1 MNKEE
6 KKRVKVFVPTSFE
19 GVTSVAILEELLKD
33 TESIEL
39 DIRYVSHVDFREYE
53 QFRDAEVVITLGF
66 AYRGYALPDDFFM
79 EFNNPFTDF
88 IHAATFGERIE
99 GDHILSFVNPDADP
113 IKEVASF
120 LNNHPEYSVLTKHM
134 EFTDKAWYLIEAVNS
149 YRTWT
154 WEGNNTTRMLLAL
167 YYASYKWLPK
177 LIKGMELPEMVK
189 KYAPIIKG
197 QLEKMNDYIARKR
210 DMTKTYT
217 VDIDDQPCLVKV
229 VFSDEYINELAND
242 LLNSEQTSGPVV
254 VCVGRTTRSN
264 DMFSIRTKVVNAGR
278 VAYLINEGN
287 GKETVAN
294 VFTGISYAELMGN
307 GIISK
312 LSQSGLE

>member
-1 MNKEE
+1 MGKEE

-19 GVTSVAILEELLKD
+19 GVTSVAILEELIKD

-177 LIKGMELPEMVK
+177 LIKGMELQEMVK

-217 VDIDDQPCLVKV
+217 VDIDGQTCSVKV

-242 LLNSEQTSGPVV
+242 LLNSDQTSGPVV

-307 GIISK
+307 GIVSK